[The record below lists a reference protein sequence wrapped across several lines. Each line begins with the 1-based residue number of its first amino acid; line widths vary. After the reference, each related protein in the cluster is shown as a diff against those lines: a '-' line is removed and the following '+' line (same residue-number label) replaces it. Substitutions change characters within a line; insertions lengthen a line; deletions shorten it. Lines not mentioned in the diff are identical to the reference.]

1 MATAPPGPG
10 KASLEQVLEIVF
22 LFFRGDRPKVDTWL
36 RTPHSGLQ
44 GRQPMDV
51 IRSGQPEL
59 LLEVIKNEIAKAE
72 QAGQAG
78 KR

>member
-1 MATAPPGPG
+1 MASPPPGPG

-22 LFFRGDRPKVDTWL
+22 LFFRGDRPKVDAWL
-36 RTPHSGLQ
+36 RTPHAGLQ

-51 IRSGQPEL
+51 IRAGQPEL
-59 LLEVIKNEIAKAE
+59 LLEVIKNEIARAE
-72 QAGQAG
+72 QAA